1 MCNLTPNYVGK
12 QDENSLLLMT
22 SKERFLNEKQSWFFL
37 LKKKFL
43 LASMLFK
50 ITQA

>member
-1 MCNLTPNYVGK
+1 MCNMTQNYVGK
-12 QDENSLLLMT
+12 QSENCLILMT
-22 SKERFLNEKQSWFFL
+22 SKERFCNHKQSWPDL

-50 ITQA
+50 ITQP